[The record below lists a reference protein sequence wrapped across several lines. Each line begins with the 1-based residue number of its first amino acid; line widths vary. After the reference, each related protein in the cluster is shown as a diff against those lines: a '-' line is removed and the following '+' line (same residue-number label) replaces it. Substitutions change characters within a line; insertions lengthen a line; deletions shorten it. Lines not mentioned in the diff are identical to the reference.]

1 MTNADALKYLTMPNP
16 RITALLIVFG
26 CSLLLSPSPTFSQNS
41 SGSRPPIPG
50 NPKPNSNAQTQSSP
64 LRFLIRQGNRLGYID
79 QTGKVVIPPQF
90 AGHESGAFSLH
101 DAIAYEFHDG
111 LAPARV
117 GKQWGYINVNGQ
129 FVIPP
134 QFDEARAFR
143 EGRAA
148 VKIGQKWGF
157 IDTTGKRV
165 TPLQFDS
172 VQDFSDGLA
181 QVYNFGVDTYRYVDG
196 TGKIALKPPFRELN
210 GSSFFNGFAIVLIS
224 GNPQK
229 WDFMDKTGKL
239 LGLSGMIPA
248 GNFSEGL
255 APVTINWEKIGFIDR
270 TGKVLIAPQFA
281 QVEGGFS
288 DGLVAVA
295 MGNKWGYIDKIG
307 KWVIAPQFD
316 DARPFVEG
324 LAAVEFRRGNAY
336 PSLWG
341 YIDKTGELVIKPQ
354 FEEAANFQNGLAAV
368 RRENDSD
375 WSYIDKTGKL
385 IWQSQSISN

>member
-1 MTNADALKYLTMPNP
+1 MPNQ
-16 RITALLIVFG
+16 RIAALFTVFG
-26 CSLLLSPSPTFSQNS
+26 CSWLLAASPTLSQNS
-41 SGSRPPIPG
+41 SGLRPPISG
-50 NPKPNSNAQTQSSP
+50 NPKPNPNAIAQSSP
-64 LRFLIRQGNRLGYID
+64 LRFLIREGNRLGYID

-101 DAIAYEFHDG
+101 DAIAFGFHDG
-111 LAPARV
+111 LAPAKM
-117 GKQWGYINVNGQ
+117 GKQWGYINVSGQ
-129 FVIPP
+129 FVISP

-143 EGRAA
+143 EERAA
-148 VKIGQKWGF
+148 VKIGEQWGF
-157 IDTTGKRV
+157 IDTTGKLV

-181 QVYNFGVDTYRYVDG
+181 QVYRHEDAQYRYIDR

-239 LGLSGMIPA
+239 LRLSGMIPA

-255 APVTINWEKIGFIDR
+255 APVSIPQQKIGFIDR
-270 TGKVLIAPQFA
+270 TGKVAIAPQFD
-281 QVEGGFS
+281 QRFDQNQGVFSEG
-288 DGLVAVA
+288 LAVVAR
-295 MGNKWGYIDKIG
+295 GDKWGYIDKTG
-307 KWVIAPQFD
+307 KWVITPQFD
-316 DARPFVEG
+316 HAQPFVEG

-354 FEEAANFQNGLAAV
+354 FEEAANFQNELAAV
-368 RRENDSD
+368 KRENDSA
-375 WSYIDKTGKL
+375 WSYIDKTGKFV
-385 IWQSQSISN
+385 WTSQD